1 MCTAHPVCDLEAVSR
16 QAALRLIRLRP
27 RKHSTQEAGR
37 VGYATVRVPT
47 RTSSMPLTEAT
58 EAPVRLRVCLVRV
71 STACAPL
78 STSHA
83 QKRFVLLPPLSVRLP
98 KKGRTRSSP
107 GWGQGV
113 SQGESHWRATGVR

>member
-58 EAPVRLRVCLVRV
+58 EAPVRLRV
-71 STACAPL
+71 
-78 STSHA
+78 
-83 QKRFVLLPPLSVRLP
+83 
-98 KKGRTRSSP
+98 SSP
-107 GWGQGV
+107 CQHCVCTLVHLARAEALRALAALVGAAAEEGADEELAWLGSGCV
-113 SQGESHWRATGVR
+113 SGCVSG